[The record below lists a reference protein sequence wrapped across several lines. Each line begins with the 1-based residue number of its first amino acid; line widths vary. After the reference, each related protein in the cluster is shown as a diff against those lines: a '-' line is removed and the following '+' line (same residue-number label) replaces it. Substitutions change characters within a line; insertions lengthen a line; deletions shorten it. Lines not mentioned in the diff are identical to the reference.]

1 MKSILALA
9 CITLLSVPLTGCGS
23 EQPKDGKDGRDGASG
38 KDGKDGAPGKDGTVF
53 RVVEKTGS
61 ANCEADETVAS
72 ALCVPVGSKGPSTV
86 PIFQPP
92 ATGSGAIVISCPRMT
107 TRLVCTK

>member
-1 MKSILALA
+1 MRSILALA
-9 CITLLSVPLTGCGS
+9 CIALLSVPLTGCGR
-23 EQPKDGKDGRDGASG
+23 ELPKDGKDGRDGAPG
-38 KDGKDGAPGKDGTVF
+38 KDGKDGAPGKDGSVF
-53 RVVEKTGS
+53 RIVEKTGS

-72 ALCVPVGSKGPSTV
+72 ALCVPIGSKGTSTV

-92 ATGSGAIVISCPRMT
+92 ATGSGAIVISCPRMA

>member
-1 MKSILALA
+1 MKPLLMAA
-9 CITLLSVPLTGCGS
+9 CIALLSIGLAGCGR
-23 EQPKDGKDGRDGASG
+23 ELPKDGKDGRDGAPG
-38 KDGKDGAPGKDGTVF
+38 KDGKDGSPGKDGTFF

-72 ALCVPVGSKGPSTV
+72 ALCVPIGSKGPSTL

-107 TRLVCTK
+107 TRLVCIR

>member
-1 MKSILALA
+1 MKSLLMVA
-9 CITLLSVPLTGCGS
+9 CIGLLSVGLTGCGR
-23 EQPKDGKDGRDGASG
+23 ELPKDGKDGRDGAAG
-38 KDGKDGAPGKDGTVF
+38 KDGINGAPGKDGTVF
-53 RVVEKTGS
+53 RIVEKTGS

-72 ALCVPVGSKGPSTV
+72 ALCIPIGSKGLSSL

-92 ATGSGAIVISCPRMT
+92 AAGSGAIVISCPRMT